1 MMPTQIRERYHVVTN
16 VHEQNGGEL
25 PLSSALVG
33 VYPNP
38 FNPAAVIEFTVG
50 AATGSESGTS
60 GGPQEV
66 RVAVYDVLGRE
77 VATLV
82 NGPLVPG
89 RYTVSFDG
97 RTSAS
102 GVYFCRFTAGEYTAS
117 TRMLLVR

>member
-1 MMPTQIRERYHVVTN
+1 VQT
-16 VHEQNGGEL
+16 
-25 PLSSALVG
+25 ALVG

-50 AATGSESGTS
+50 TATGRGT
-60 GGPQEV
+60 GGQQHAQEV

-89 RYTVSFDG
+89 RYRVSFDG
-97 RTSAS
+97 RAASS
-102 GVYFCRFTAGEYTAS
+102 GVYFCRFTAGEHTAS
-117 TRMLLVR
+117 ARMLLVR